1 MGKKFLFVLDDV
13 WNENYL
19 HWDVFRCPF
28 KFGVRGSRI
37 IVTTRNEGVGSMM
50 GSLPTHYLS
59 QISEEDCRS
68 LFAKHAFRNADHSAY
83 PNLEVIGKQ
92 IVKCKGLPLAAKSLG
107 GLLCSKLNLEEW
119 EKVLKS
125 DIWELADKGSAILP
139 ALWLSYYYL
148 PSHLKRCFAYCS
160 IFPNGY
166 VFERSELI
174 FLWMAEDLLQP
185 KNKKTMEEVG
195 EEYFDELTSRSIF
208 RHSSIRFDGFTMHD
222 LISDLAK
229 FVSGDFGFRLEEDDN
244 SFDMVTKTRHFSY
257 MRHRCSDFE
266 NFEALHEAKYLRT
279 FLPLQLT
286 EFWSERFQMSDKVL
300 HDLLPT
306 LQCLRVLNLSRY
318 DIKELPNS
326 IGNLK
331 HLKHLNL
338 SWTSIQKLPDT
349 VCSLCNLQTLL
360 LSHCEALVH
369 LPANL
374 GRLTN
379 LRHLDIGD
387 MRGTHLKKMPAHMG
401 KLKDLQ
407 MLSDFVLD
415 QRTARKDILELK
427 ELKHLHGTLR
437 ISGIQNIVNAV
448 DAFEAKMWEK
458 KSLTHLVLKFGGYT
472 EDSHKDREVLNN
484 LQPHTNLKELT
495 IESYRGTRFPGWLG
509 DHSTSN
515 LVHLDILSCTNC
527 SFLPPL
533 GQLPSLTELLATT
546 GLCRS

>member
-1 MGKKFLFVLDDV
+1 
-13 WNENYL
+13 
-19 HWDVFRCPF
+19 
-28 KFGVRGSRI
+28 
-37 IVTTRNEGVGSMM
+37 
-50 GSLPTHYLS
+50 
-59 QISEEDCRS
+59 
-68 LFAKHAFRNADHSAY
+68 
-83 PNLEVIGKQ
+83 
-92 IVKCKGLPLAAKSLG
+92 
-107 GLLCSKLNLEEW
+107 
-119 EKVLKS
+119 
-125 DIWELADKGSAILP
+125 
-139 ALWLSYYYL
+139 
-148 PSHLKRCFAYCS
+148 
-160 IFPNGY
+160 
-166 VFERSELI
+166 
-174 FLWMAEDLLQP
+174 MAEDLLQP

-195 EEYFDELTSRSIF
+195 EKYFDEITSRSIF
-208 RHSSIRFDGFTMHD
+208 QHSSIRFDGFTMHD

-229 FVSGDFGFRLEEDDN
+229 FVSGDFCFRLVEDDN
-244 SFDMVTKTRHFSY
+244 SFDMVTKTSHFSY
-257 MRHRCSDFE
+257 MRHRCNDFE

-318 DIKELPNS
+318 DIKESPNS

-387 MRGTHLKKMPAHMG
+387 MRGTHLKKMPPHMG

-407 MLSDFVLD
+407 MSSDFVLD
-415 QRTARKDILELK
+415 QRTARNDILELK

-458 KSLTHLVLKFGGYT
+458 KSLTHLVLKFGSYT

-484 LQPHTNLKELT
+484 LQSHTNLKELT
-495 IESYRGTRFPGWLG
+495 IDSYRGTRFPGPEFYGNDTTVINPFRSLQILEFKNMRRWQEWSYVG
-509 DHSTSN
+509 DN
-515 LVHLDILSCTNC
+515 RERGA
-527 SFLPPL
+527 F
-533 GQLPSLTELLATT
+533 PSLSRLYPEDCPKLIGILPLDCFPMLQSLTVLNDNIKGITMSQGSKCPELSKLRMCVV
-546 GLCRS
+546 GSQ